1 MARRWMVWS
10 TPGRRL
16 LYLLCRVR
24 SAIPWGV
31 IVSQVGQEVWHVYVG
46 GLVYFWAGS
55 ALLLTGLVQFFIF
68 FVGRVCSTLGRCLH
82 YFSGH
87 SRQSSLVVWPT
98 F

>member
-1 MARRWMVWS
+1 MDGLVYSRF
-10 TPGRRL
+10 
-16 LYLLCRVR
+16 RVR

-55 ALLLTGLVQFFIF
+55 ALLLTGLVFFIF
-68 FVGRVCSTLGRCLH
+68 CFGRVCSTLGRCLH

>member
-16 LYLLCRVR
+16 LYLCRVW
-24 SAIPWGV
+24 SATPWGV

-55 ALLLTGLVQFFIF
+55 ALLLTGLVE
-68 FVGRVCSTLGRCLH
+68 CLFAGLL
-82 YFSGH
+82 Y
-87 SRQSSLVVWPT
+87 SRAVSALLFWAVSPV
-98 F
+98 